1 MNFAF
6 DEDQDRVIRCLTVKV
21 AEPDIH
27 DPASDARR
35 LEKAL
40 ADQHGIFGTEIPLGV
55 LATLQRV
62 LRRGDW
68 SVSVVINGRHIVAL
82 EVPFG
87 AHKSAVKVD
96 KTGLVLDIGVSWVE
110 IQLVDLETGATIVK
124 TSLVNPLVRFGVD
137 PISRIAHGM
146 TTPSSLAEMTS
157 LLRATLDGAVG
168 SLAMDA
174 VIDRCSIV
182 DIVFVADPVTHHL
195 LLGLDPS
202 ELGSAPYTQAI
213 SEPLDVLADALGL
226 HVAKGAL
233 VHALPLLGGQV
244 GSDNMAAAYWAGVG
258 QDERVTLLIDIGT
271 TTEIVLGSKGKV
283 LAAAPPAG
291 AALQGVQI
299 EAGRHAVPGAIDAI
313 RIDPQT
319 FEPRFRVIGSPYWSD
334 EPDFAASV
342 ETLDLGG
349 FCRSGLMDA
358 LAELRL
364 SGLMGRDGALDPE
377 KGAVTPRIREEYRSS
392 TYLVREDSLRIAL
405 TQHDIRSLQMA
416 KAAVQAAA
424 RILLKRH
431 GGLAID
437 RVVITGGSGAAID
450 PLRAAIV
457 GLFPDCD
464 LDQVSFIENAA
475 LEGAK
480 AALMSRSTRL
490 EMTRL
495 ARQTRVIETVL
506 DADFQIEQIGAMGL
520 PHSRLGYPLL
530 GARVDLPD
538 NEPVTRGRRTER
550 RGRSSG

>member
-1 MNFAF
+1 
-6 DEDQDRVIRCLTVKV
+6 
-21 AEPDIH
+21 
-27 DPASDARR
+27 
-35 LEKAL
+35 
-40 ADQHGIFGTEIPLGV
+40 
-55 LATLQRV
+55 
-62 LRRGDW
+62 
-68 SVSVVINGRHIVAL
+68 
-82 EVPFG
+82 
-87 AHKSAVKVD
+87 
-96 KTGLVLDIGVSWVE
+96 
-110 IQLVDLETGATIVK
+110 
-124 TSLVNPLVRFGVD
+124 
-137 PISRIAHGM
+137 
-146 TTPSSLAEMTS
+146 
-157 LLRATLDGAVG
+157 
-168 SLAMDA
+168 
-174 VIDRCSIV
+174 
-182 DIVFVADPVTHHL
+182 
-195 LLGLDPS
+195 
-202 ELGSAPYTQAI
+202 
-213 SEPLDVLADALGL
+213 
-226 HVAKGAL
+226 
-233 VHALPLLGGQV
+233 
-244 GSDNMAAAYWAGVG
+244 
-258 QDERVTLLIDIGT
+258 
-271 TTEIVLGSKGKV
+271 
-283 LAAAPPAG
+283 
-291 AALQGVQI
+291 
-299 EAGRHAVPGAIDAI
+299 
-313 RIDPQT
+313 
-319 FEPRFRVIGSPYWSD
+319 
-334 EPDFAASV
+334 
-342 ETLDLGG
+342 
-349 FCRSGLMDA
+349 MDA

-475 LEGAK
+475 FEVAK